1 MVKKLIFR
9 KLDNWRLTGLSGQ
22 NAGWKKELRM
32 KPVILSFIFGLI
44 LGYCIS
50 CEINREFDHNPS
62 TANIIYHLK
71 HPITATG
78 WGKES
83 DVNE

>member
-1 MVKKLIFR
+1 
-9 KLDNWRLTGLSGQ
+9 
-22 NAGWKKELRM
+22 M